1 MCVCVQQRDV
11 CACVCTTE
19 GRKYIVLCAAEGV
32 CVSVC
37 ACVYSRGEGV
47 FVYTAEGRDV
57 YMCVCV
63 HTAEGRLGREG
74 CDSSHISFFLKI

>member
-11 CACVCTTE
+11 CASVCTTE
-19 GRKYIVLCAAEGV
+19 GRICIGLHAAEGV

-57 YMCVCV
+57 YMCVC
-63 HTAEGRLGREG
+63 AYSRGEAGERRL
-74 CDSSHISFFLKI
+74 

>member
-11 CACVCTTE
+11 YASVCTTE
-19 GRKYIVLCAAEGV
+19 GRKCIGLCAAEGV

-63 HTAEGRLGREG
+63 HTAEGRLEREG